1 MMKWEQRL
9 QAFIAGH
16 AIAFGYAAAL
26 LLGAFLKYSYLPF
39 LSADVKFLNAPWI
52 DAIKQGGGSRPDI
65 QAERAVV
72 KLQFRIQHR
81 AHAALLDG
89 VYPGRV

>member
-52 DAIKQGGGSRPDI
+52 DAIK
-65 QAERAVV
+65 
-72 KLQFRIQHR
+72 
-81 AHAALLDG
+81 
-89 VYPGRV
+89 